1 MEPTDEGNHATNPP
15 SEDEIHSLRKK
26 TVYKNSTIPEGKVFS
41 PKRFSYPV
49 QLSRARPGEV
59 CNSWLPLTCTLAVR
73 GSF

>member
-15 SEDEIHSLRKK
+15 SEDEIHPLCKK
-26 TVYKNSTIPEGKVFS
+26 AAYKNSTIPEGKVFS
-41 PKRFSYPV
+41 PKGFSYSV

-59 CNSWLPLTCTLAVR
+59 CNSWLPLTCILAVR